1 VARKGRKPK
10 PTAVKQ
16 AAGNPGG
23 RRLNTQEPRPK
34 VVNLP
39 CPKELQGEARSE
51 WERVAPEL
59 AKNGVLTRLD
69 EKALLG
75 YCVAWQRF
83 VEAQVQIGDPKSHVL
98 MTKSGYPIL
107 NPYLSI
113 ADKAL
118 DTMRK
123 FAVEFGMTPSS
134 RSNIHVVPEDE
145 NKAQNPFAELASD
158 AFSHTVN

>member
-1 VARKGRKPK
+1 VKTGRKPK
-10 PTAVKQ
+10 PSAVKK
-16 AAGNPGG
+16 AAGNPG
-23 RRLNTQEPRPK
+23 RRPLNNNEPRPK
-34 VVNLP
+34 VTNLP
-39 CPKELQGEARSE
+39 CPSQLQGEARSE

-59 AKNGVLTRLD
+59 ARNGVLTRLD

-83 VEAQVQIGDPKSHVL
+83 VEAQVQIAEPKSHVL

-107 NPYLSI
+107 NPYLTI

-118 DTMRK
+118 ETMRR

-134 RSNIHVVPEDE
+134 RSNIHVAPEDE
-145 NKAQNPFAELASD
+145 NRPSNPFAEIASD
-158 AFSHTVN
+158 SFSTRVN